1 MSFVRIINHNSEIA
15 LRRQKIRPFFF
26 LTIKSDLIQSD
37 YIRSKARFALNSV
50 DSKKKLTK
58 VSFYL
63 LKICV
68 HIGIEF
74 TIFFF

>member
-1 MSFVRIINHNSEIA
+1 MSFVRIINHNNESS

-50 DSKKKLTK
+50 DSKKNEPKL
-58 VSFYL
+58 VF
-63 LKICV
+63 
-68 HIGIEF
+68 
-74 TIFFF
+74 IF

>member
-1 MSFVRIINHNSEIA
+1 MSFVRIINHNNEIS

-50 DSKKKLTK
+50 DSKKK
-58 VSFYL
+58 
-63 LKICV
+63 
-68 HIGIEF
+68 
-74 TIFFF
+74 

>member
-1 MSFVRIINHNSEIA
+1 MSFVRIINHNNEID

-50 DSKKKLTK
+50 DSKKMNQ
-58 VSFYL
+58 S
-63 LKICV
+63 
-68 HIGIEF
+68 
-74 TIFFF
+74 

>member
-1 MSFVRIINHNSEIA
+1 MSFVRIINHNNEIS

-50 DSKKKLTK
+50 DSKKKNEPKL
-58 VSFYL
+58 VF
-63 LKICV
+63 
-68 HIGIEF
+68 
-74 TIFFF
+74 IF

>member
-1 MSFVRIINHNSEIA
+1 MSFVRIINHNDEIS

-50 DSKKKLTK
+50 DSKKMNQ
-58 VSFYL
+58 S
-63 LKICV
+63 
-68 HIGIEF
+68 
-74 TIFFF
+74 